1 MEDSS
6 QARVRGGEAAPP
18 RSIAPPVVQAVKL
31 NIPNSESGMAKQR
44 LLAHAGSPAAGSGT
58 QKNAHLPPQYRWRS
72 GRFPRAGA
80 GDNSSSEVGARDKA
94 LGERRLR
101 PVSDSPGGT
110 KDTEKDTLSCLS
122 AKTARLRGQVMLQES
137 GDQVRR
143 QSHPVGPKMLKNAH
157 GCISAK
163 AAQLRGAGDLDA
175 NQSSVLVCRA
185 QRHQLTPKNPVR
197 VRRIK
202 GGQWWG
208 GHQREGGESGLTSKS
223 DPNPQELLEV
233 RPSRR
238 PSC

>member
-31 NIPNSESGMAKQR
+31 NVPNSESGMAKQR

-58 QKNAHLPPQYRWRS
+58 QKNAHLQPQYRWRS
-72 GRFPRAGA
+72 GRLPREGA
-80 GDNSSSEVGARDKA
+80 GDNRSSEVGARDKA
-94 LGERRLR
+94 PGERRLR

-122 AKTARLRGQVMLQES
+122 AKTARLRGQVRLRES

-163 AAQLRGAGDLDA
+163 AAQLQGRAVHRGPGR
-175 NQSSVLVCRA
+175 QSILSPRVQGSKASTNPQKPCPSQEDQGRSVVEGGPPEGR
-185 QRHQLTPKNPVR
+185 
-197 VRRIK
+197 RRIRTYIK
-202 GGQWWG
+202 
-208 GHQREGGESGLTSKS
+208 K
-223 DPNPQELLEV
+223 
-233 RPSRR
+233 
-238 PSC
+238 